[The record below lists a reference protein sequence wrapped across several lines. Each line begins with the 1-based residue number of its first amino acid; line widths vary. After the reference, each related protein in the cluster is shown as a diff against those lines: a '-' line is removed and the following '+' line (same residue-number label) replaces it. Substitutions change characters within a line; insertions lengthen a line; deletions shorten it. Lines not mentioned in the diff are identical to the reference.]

1 MPQPMPQA
9 RHVHQAADRLTP
21 KNLYR
26 EHAFSASKA
35 FNAFKAPSSS
45 RRPHARAASSRSAV
59 AGQAPKSLDHSRL
72 ATWAR
77 WALRATGVVALA
89 AWLSGCSA
97 VGVLNALT
105 PSASETVQTGVA
117 YGALPRQQLDIYQ
130 PKGTAPAGGWPVV
143 VFFYGGSWNSGERAE
158 YKFVGE
164 ALAARGVLTL
174 VADYRLYPEVR
185 YPDFLMDSAQ
195 ALAWGLS
202 HAAQW
207 GGNPQRVFVMG
218 HSAGAYNAAMLALDA
233 RWLRATGHAPDDLAG
248 WIGLAGPYDLFP
260 TDNPDAQPVFFHPHY
275 PAKAQPIDWIASTA
289 PPTFVGAPTNDALV
303 SAERSTQQLAHKLQ
317 AAGVAV
323 TLKSYP
329 RASHITL
336 VGALGFPL
344 RWIAPVLNDVDHFI
358 HTTPAAQPVARAP
371 GKP

>member
-1 MPQPMPQA
+1 MQHA
-9 RHVHQAADRLTP
+9 RKLHQAPDRHTP
-21 KNLYR
+21 QNLYR
-26 EHAFSASKA
+26 EHAFSASNA
-35 FNAFKAPSSS
+35 FNAFKAPCASQQ
-45 RRPHARAASSRSAV
+45 PNARAASSRSAV
-59 AGQAPKSLDHSRL
+59 TGVASTAIAGTHSRL
-72 ATWAR
+72 ATSVR
-77 WALRATGVVALA
+77 WALRATGVVALT

-336 VGALGFPL
+336 VGALGWPL
-344 RWIAPVLNDVDHFI
+344 RWIAPVLNDVGHFI